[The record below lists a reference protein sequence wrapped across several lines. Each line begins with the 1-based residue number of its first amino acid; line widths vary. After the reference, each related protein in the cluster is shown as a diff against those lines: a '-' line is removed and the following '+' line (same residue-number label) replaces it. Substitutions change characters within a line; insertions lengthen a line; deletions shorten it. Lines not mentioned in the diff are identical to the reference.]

1 MWDRPEISAKNLMDF
16 DPQLFPTELFITGIS
31 LSAQSIKPG
40 DLFIALPGTKNHG
53 LDFLD
58 IAIKNGAVAVLS
70 DRVLTSELPIFKREN
85 PRQIVGALAAWFN
98 DLPFKS
104 LTAVGI
110 TGTNGKTTS
119 ANLVKQLWQLSG
131 FTSGIIGTIGVEVGE
146 RKFDSARTTP
156 EATQLQSI
164 AALMLQ
170 SNATHLSME
179 VSSHAL
185 AQGRV
190 NGAHFKVAAFTN
202 LTQDHLDFHGDM
214 ESYYLAK
221 AKLFTAELSDHAI
234 VNIDDPYGKRLCS
247 EIKGKLTTVSRDD
260 VTADWHYLS
269 YQPTA
274 DGYAIS
280 IAHRGVAVINCNFGL
295 LGDFNLDNLLIAVAI
310 TAQTGLSMAQIEK
323 VIPALKN
330 VPGRLAKV
338 NLGQSFNAIVDYAH
352 TPDAVDRV
360 LATARTFTTGKLIAL
375 LGCGGDRDMS
385 KRPIMGSSLLT
396 GSDVAIFTSDNPRG
410 ESAELI
416 ISQMVGSNKI
426 QAPNMI
432 ITDRKMAIKHAV
444 SVANAGDTIL
454 ILGKGHESGQEVA
467 GQIQPF
473 DDQIELQSAISH
485 LLAGRDLK

>member
-1 MWDRPEISAKNLMDF
+1 MWDRPEISKKNLMDF

-40 DLFIALPGTKNHG
+40 DLFIALPGAKNHG

-70 DRVLTSELPIFKREN
+70 DRVLACEVPIFKREN

-98 DLPFKS
+98 DSPFKS

-146 RKFDSARTTP
+146 RKFESARTTP
-156 EATQLQSI
+156 EATELQSI

-170 SNATHLSME
+170 SKATHLSME

-234 VNIDDPYGKRLCS
+234 VNIDDSYGKRLCS
-247 EIKGKLTTVSRDD
+247 EIKGKLTTVSRGD

-269 YQPTA
+269 YKPTA
-274 DGYAIS
+274 AGYAIS

-323 VIPALKN
+323 MIPALKN

-338 NLGQSFNAIVDYAH
+338 NLGQNFNAIVDYAH

-360 LATARTFTTGKLIAL
+360 LATARTFTTGKVIAL
-375 LGCGGDRDMS
+375 LGCGGDRDVS

-432 ITDRKMAIKHAV
+432 ITDRKLAIKHAV
-444 SVANAGDTIL
+444 SVAKAGDTIL

-473 DDQIELQSAISH
+473 DDQIELQSAISQ
-485 LLAGRDLK
+485 LMAGRDLK

>member
-1 MWDRPEISAKNLMDF
+1 
-16 DPQLFPTELFITGIS
+16 
-31 LSAQSIKPG
+31 
-40 DLFIALPGTKNHG
+40 
-53 LDFLD
+53 
-58 IAIKNGAVAVLS
+58 
-70 DRVLTSELPIFKREN
+70 
-85 PRQIVGALAAWFN
+85 
-98 DLPFKS
+98 
-104 LTAVGI
+104 
-110 TGTNGKTTS
+110 
-119 ANLVKQLWQLSG
+119 
-131 FTSGIIGTIGVEVGE
+131 
-146 RKFDSARTTP
+146 
-156 EATQLQSI
+156 
-164 AALMLQ
+164 
-170 SNATHLSME
+170 
-179 VSSHAL
+179 
-185 AQGRV
+185 
-190 NGAHFKVAAFTN
+190 
-202 LTQDHLDFHGDM
+202 M

-234 VNIDDPYGKRLCS
+234 VNIDDPYGKRLIS

-280 IAHRGVAVINCNFGL
+280 IAHRGVAEINCNFGL
-295 LGDFNLDNLLIAVAI
+295 LGDFNLDNLLIAIAI
-310 TAQTGLSMAQIEK
+310 TAQTGLSMTQIEK

-360 LATARTFTTGKLIAL
+360 LATARTFTTGKVIAL
-375 LGCGGDRDMS
+375 LGCGGDRDVS

-432 ITDRKMAIKHAV
+432 ITDRKLAIKHAV
-444 SVANAGDTIL
+444 SVAKAGDTIL

>member
-40 DLFIALPGTKNHG
+40 GLFIALPGAKNHG

-70 DRVLTSELPIFKREN
+70 DRVLACEIPIFKREN

-98 DLPFKS
+98 DSPFNS

-146 RKFDSARTTP
+146 RKFESARTTP
-156 EATQLQSI
+156 EATELQSI

-185 AQGRV
+185 VQGRV

-202 LTQDHLDFHGDM
+202 LTQDHLDFHGEM

-234 VNIDDPYGKRLCS
+234 VNIDDSYGKRLCS
-247 EIKGKLTTVSRDD
+247 EIKGKLTTVSRGD

-360 LATARTFTTGKLIAL
+360 LATARTFTTGKVIAL

-385 KRPIMGSSLLT
+385 KRPLMGNSLLD

-426 QAPNMI
+426 QEPNMI

-444 SVANAGDTIL
+444 SVAKAGDTIL

-467 GQIQPF
+467 GQVQPF
-473 DDQIELQSAISH
+473 DDQIELQSAISQ
-485 LLAGRDLK
+485 LITGRDLK

>member
-40 DLFIALPGTKNHG
+40 DLFIALPGAKNHG

-58 IAIKNGAVAVLS
+58 IAIKNGAVAVLA
-70 DRVLTSELPIFKREN
+70 DRVLACEIPIFKQEN

-98 DLPFKS
+98 DLPFNS

-146 RKFDSARTTP
+146 RKFESARTTP
-156 EATQLQSI
+156 EATELQSI

-185 AQGRV
+185 VQGRV

-234 VNIDDPYGKRLCS
+234 VNIDDSYGKRLCS
-247 EIKGKLTTVSRDD
+247 EIKGKLTTVSRGD

-269 YQPTA
+269 YKPTA

-280 IAHRGVAVINCNFGL
+280 IAHRGVAEINCNFGL

-310 TAQTGLSMAQIEK
+310 TAQTGLSMVQIEK

-360 LATARTFTTGKLIAL
+360 LATARTFTTGKVIAL

-385 KRPIMGSSLLT
+385 KRPIMGNSLLA

-432 ITDRKMAIKHAV
+432 ITDRKLAIKHAV
-444 SVANAGDTIL
+444 SVAKAGDTIL

-473 DDQIELQSAISH
+473 DDQIELQSAISL